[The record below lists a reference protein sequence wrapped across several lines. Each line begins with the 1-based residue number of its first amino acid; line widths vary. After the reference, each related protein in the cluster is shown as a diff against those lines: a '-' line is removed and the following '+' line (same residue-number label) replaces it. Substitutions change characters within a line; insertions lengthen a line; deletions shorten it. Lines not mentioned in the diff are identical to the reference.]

1 MALNTYNV
9 LKHHIGL
16 KALGGA
22 TNYGFQIHGSY
33 DKEGQREAAAAR
45 EFGGNTDLIGQTPS
59 LARVTQDDFV
69 GGAYQYTWGRDDAM
83 FADCT
88 NFMPAQQARSLIS
101 VPPMVQKFAFDPD
114 VKDDFVSD
122 AVLNMFMVG
131 GSIYVVFR
139 HGILRQQ
146 IDTGTQTWR
155 GSEVGG
161 FLDTDGTHTIVNAYY
176 DPELEDILVAT
187 NDTTAGA
194 YGGNIYRL
202 NTDLTSAAVGS
213 YAGPVTPNMYC
224 RGFALMDSNYIM
236 QVGQNLWSGVPPA
249 NMDTASSVI
258 TWTKIGRMPGRWI
271 DSMIY
276 AGELYII
283 LNENISAPSYH
294 TRVVAFDGSDVRP
307 IADMPFNFYGRCIT
321 EYAGRIYLGG
331 TGTDS
336 NGGEQYAELY
346 EITGSSQRLVRTFA
360 SETRDAFLGG
370 TAGEWPQAIQDMCV
384 FEGALW
390 FGQLGKRMMSYDI
403 TSDGIFGGSEIQS
416 NADLDFKKVI
426 AGRGRL
432 WAWGY
437 DPTADAS
444 HGIYRIAQPADT
456 ISTWYATLV
465 TSDFAFEPAMKKR
478 WSELVVMTR
487 YDGISSIEYSV
498 NSGGSW
504 TALSLTEDAT
514 NNVYY
519 TTADLNAITPSRLI
533 RFRIKLKCAAG
544 GAGEARTYHRE
555 LVALSFS
562 YAMLETGKRSWSFVI
577 NGSDEMETRDAE
589 LSEHTTQTQ
598 DVSLTATTL
607 WGWWSGKTQLVFTDV
622 DGTTANVQMASIRE
636 HQPVIG
642 PNISGAS
649 RPEALYSVVLLE
661 T

>member
-1 MALNTYNV
+1 MTLNTYDV
-9 LKHHIGL
+9 LRHHIGL

-22 TNYGFQIHGSY
+22 TNYGFQIHGAY
-33 DKEGQREAAAAR
+33 DKELQREAAAAR
-45 EFGGNTDLIGQTPS
+45 EFGGNTDLIGQSPS

-88 NFMPAQQARSLIS
+88 NFMPSQQSRSLIS
-101 VPPMVQKFAFDPD
+101 VPPMFLKFAFDPD

-122 AVLNMFMVG
+122 TVLNMFMVG

-146 IDTGTQTWR
+146 IDSGTQTWR
-155 GSEVGG
+155 GSEAGG
-161 FLDTDGTHTIVNAYY
+161 VLDTDGTETIVSAYY
-176 DPELEDILVAT
+176 DPELEDILIAL
-187 NDTTAGA
+187 NDSTADA
-194 YGGNIYRL
+194 YGGNIARL
-202 NTDLTSAAVGS
+202 NLDLTDASVAF
-213 YAGPVTPNMYC
+213 YPGPVTPNQYC
-224 RGFALMDSNYIM
+224 RGFALMDSNYIL

-249 NMDTASSVI
+249 NMNTVASEI
-258 TWTKIGRMPGRWI
+258 AWTKIGRLPGRWI

-276 AGELYII
+276 GGELYIV
-283 LNENISAPSYH
+283 LNENVSAPSYH
-294 TRVVAFDGSDVRP
+294 TRLVRFDGSNIAAV
-307 IADMPFNFYGRCIT
+307 ADMPFNFYGRCIT

-336 NGGEQYAELY
+336 NGGEQYGELY
-346 EITGSSQRLVRTFA
+346 EITGSSQRLVRSF
-360 SETRDAFLGG
+360 SPETRNAFLGG
-370 TAGEWPQAIQDMCV
+370 TAGEWPQAIQDLCV
-384 FEGALW
+384 FEGMLW
-390 FGQLGKRMMSYDI
+390 FGQLGKRMMAYDI
-403 TSDGIFGGSEIQS
+403 TSDGIFGASEIQS
-416 NADLDFKKVI
+416 NADLDFKKII

-437 DPTADAS
+437 DPTSDLA

-487 YDGISSIEYSV
+487 YDGLQSIEYSV
-498 NSGGSW
+498 NSGGTW
-504 TALSLTEDAT
+504 TALTLVEESS

-544 GAGEARTYHRE
+544 GAGDARTYHRE

-577 NGSDEMETRDAE
+577 NGAYEVETRDAE
-589 LSEHTTQTQ
+589 LDEDTTQTQ
-598 DVSLTATTL
+598 DMSDTATTL
-607 WGWWSGKTQLVFTDV
+607 WGWATGKTQLVFTDV
-622 DGTTANVQMASIRE
+622 DGSTANVQMIGIRE

-642 PNISGAS
+642 PNITGES

-661 T
+661 A